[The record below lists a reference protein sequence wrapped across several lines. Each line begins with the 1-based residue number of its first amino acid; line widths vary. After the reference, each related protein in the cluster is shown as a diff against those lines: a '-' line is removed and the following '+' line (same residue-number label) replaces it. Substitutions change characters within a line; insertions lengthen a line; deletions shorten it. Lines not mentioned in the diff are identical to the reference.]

1 MSGYRA
7 RGALS
12 RAILQKFQNDK
23 FLDSNQDELITSW
36 YRMDRELPAEYQEK
50 FTNFLPDQMTMEWLE
65 QSRSNTSI
73 QYI

>member
-1 MSGYRA
+1 
-7 RGALS
+7 
-12 RAILQKFQNDK
+12 
-23 FLDSNQDELITSW
+23 
-36 YRMDRELPAEYQEK
+36 MDRELPAEYQEK